1 MMLGSEE
8 SVTASGH
15 MDRER
20 RTQERDEEPV
30 KASGFCNTSIHFPI
44 SNINVQ
50 NIIFRSCPISIKSFK
65 AKGKSLSLDSP
76 AEGNL
81 DPPCIDYSVTSF
93 NGE

>member
-1 MMLGSEE
+1 M
-8 SVTASGH
+8 
-15 MDRER
+15 
-20 RTQERDEEPV
+20 
-30 KASGFCNTSIHFPI
+30 
-44 SNINVQ
+44 Q
-50 NIIFRSCPISIKSFK
+50 NIILIFRSCPISIKSFK